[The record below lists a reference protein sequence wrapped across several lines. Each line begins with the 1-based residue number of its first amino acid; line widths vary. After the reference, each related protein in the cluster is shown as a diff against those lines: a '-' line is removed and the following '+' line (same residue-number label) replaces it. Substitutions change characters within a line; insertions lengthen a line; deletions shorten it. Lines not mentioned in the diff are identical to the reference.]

1 MKWPFDIIFYTAV
14 LNDEGSNCSRTV
26 AVREGKEYTLEKVT
40 GEVVSV
46 EDSTPTGYHAVKTEG
61 DGLQLFAP
69 RFFGNIDLVS
79 DEEEEFGRYLH
90 EPSPLEPTVL
100 RNFHVE
106 DDDEIVQGVV
116 ALMVDTVEEA
126 ASGIF
131 TRQSW
136 EPSVF
141 RNGPSTLGL
150 YCSSY
155 VVVHLTGYTKYF
167 VHGLDISFLVKTECD
182 GMQLFAPQVVG
193 ATIDLVSEEDV
204 EPSPNKVIVTPKDHI
219 EDEDRLESAVSF
231 PEDLAKENATSELCL
246 SSTATEVS
254 GLYCYAY
261 FLADRTLCGRW
272 YDSHKGYFIFSQN
285 GRGRNANV

>member
-40 GEVVSV
+40 GEIVSV

-61 DGLQLFAP
+61 DVLQLFAP
-69 RFFGNIDLVS
+69 RFFGGNIDLVS

-100 RNFHVE
+100 QNFHVE

-141 RNGPSTLGL
+141 RNDPSTLGL
-150 YCSSY
+150 YHSSY

-167 VHGLDISFLVKTECD
+167 VHRLEISFLVKTECD
-182 GMQLFAPQVVG
+182 GMQLFAPQVIG

-204 EPSPNKVIVTPKDHI
+204 EPSPNKVIVTPKDSNT
-219 EDEDRLESAVSF
+219 EDEDRVESAVAF

-246 SSTATEVS
+246 SGTATEVS

-272 YDSHKGYFIFSQN
+272 YNS
-285 GRGRNANV
+285 R

>member
-26 AVREGKEYTLEKVT
+26 AVREGKENTLEKVT

-61 DGLQLFAP
+61 DVLQLFAP

-100 RNFHVE
+100 QNFHVE

-150 YCSSY
+150 YRSSY
-155 VVVHLTGYTKYF
+155 VVVHVTGYTKYF
-167 VHGLDISFLVKTECD
+167 VHGLDISFLVKT
-182 GMQLFAPQVVG
+182 
-193 ATIDLVSEEDV
+193 S
-204 EPSPNKVIVTPKDHI
+204 
-219 EDEDRLESAVSF
+219 
-231 PEDLAKENATSELCL
+231 KENATSELCL

-272 YDSHKGYFIFSQN
+272 YDSRKGYFIFSQN
-285 GRGRNANV
+285 GRGRNATV